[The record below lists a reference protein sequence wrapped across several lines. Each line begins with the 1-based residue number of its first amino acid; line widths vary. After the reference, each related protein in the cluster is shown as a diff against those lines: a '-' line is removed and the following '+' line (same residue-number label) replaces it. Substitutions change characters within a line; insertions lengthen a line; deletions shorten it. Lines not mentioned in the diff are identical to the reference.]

1 MKNRTF
7 SVIALQETGTLKS
20 LSEHQLPAL
29 VQVQTS
35 HLETLQPWAII
46 HRGYCL
52 LYSGLHQEAAK
63 HVDQVRQNKEKLIKI
78 SREEATSVLA
88 RVHAGS
94 LSWSN

>member
-1 MKNRTF
+1 MECSLVPFYLMKNRTF
-7 SVIALQETGTLKS
+7 SVAALQETGTLKC

-63 HVDQVRQNKEKLIKI
+63 HVDKVSHKIKKLQYPEWKPHQ
-78 SREEATSVLA
+78 S
-88 RVHAGS
+88 
-94 LSWSN
+94 